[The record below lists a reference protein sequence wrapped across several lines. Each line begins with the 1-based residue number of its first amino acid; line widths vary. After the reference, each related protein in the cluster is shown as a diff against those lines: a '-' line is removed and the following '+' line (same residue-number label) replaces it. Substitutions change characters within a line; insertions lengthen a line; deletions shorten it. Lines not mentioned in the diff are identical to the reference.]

1 MHQIPGPRRQLPP
14 QDLITNPPNPKH
26 PHRLPQPRLKHLRR
40 PLLLRNHTNRRPH
53 LPLPQLLLGTINSP
67 QPTYIRTSPHKRR
80 NQRLIIDTITGNQH
94 IKPPILTS
102 RIPVIVSNTILQ
114 QGRII
119 RFPVQGGESD
129 VWSWLLCCFVVVGAM
144 FAGFPVTTCL
154 GSGMLAWGVGL
165 EIGAQE
171 SMDVFLVG
179 GYVVRD
185 FGGEGQGY

>member
-1 MHQIPGPRRQLPP
+1 M
-14 QDLITNPPNPKH
+14 
-26 PHRLPQPRLKHLRR
+26 
-40 PLLLRNHTNRRPH
+40 
-53 LPLPQLLLGTINSP
+53 
-67 QPTYIRTSPHKRR
+67 
-80 NQRLIIDTITGNQH
+80 
-94 IKPPILTS
+94 
-102 RIPVIVSNTILQ
+102 
-114 QGRII
+114 
-119 RFPVQGGESD
+119 
-129 VWSWLLCCFVVVGAM
+129 WSWLLCCFVVVGAM